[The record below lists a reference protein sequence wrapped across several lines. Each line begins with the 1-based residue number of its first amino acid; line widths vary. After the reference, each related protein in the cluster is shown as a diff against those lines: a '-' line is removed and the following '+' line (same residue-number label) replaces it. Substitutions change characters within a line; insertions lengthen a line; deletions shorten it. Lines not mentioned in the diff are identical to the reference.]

1 MDYYFANNEGHI
13 FCKMRVENQLPA
25 PLTIGKGTAF
35 MQGIFVKFDITDDD
49 DSTGIRTGGMG
60 STG

>member
-1 MDYYFANNEGHI
+1 
-13 FCKMRVENQLPA
+13 MRVENQLPT

-49 DSTGIRTGGMG
+49 DSTEIRTGGMG
-60 STG
+60 STC